1 MVQNTTRG
9 DENSALKRLPL
20 GSGGGGATTTTTTPR
35 ARNARLK
42 RRE

>member
-20 GSGGGGATTTTTTPR
+20 GSGGGGATTTTTPR